1 MQCEFQGTP
10 PFCRCINGSVRSQYL
25 APAGNTERQQEPKY
39 VTDQTTAMLTLFNPV
54 QVMLATVGKQ
64 PEGKTTLH

>member
-1 MQCEFQGTP
+1 
-10 PFCRCINGSVRSQYL
+10 
-25 APAGNTERQQEPKY
+25 
-39 VTDQTTAMLTLFNPV
+39 LFNPV